1 MAVGAERFVLGG
13 EDALNGAHQR
23 AALARQVGVD
33 FAFEVGFEQV
43 ARTYADAQRHH
54 ALEGAARGVL
64 EDRIARIESPA
75 LQEHAP
81 QRGARTFGGDQDHVH
96 AGRGHDACAFLVGDA
111 EAVREVER
119 LARREVFFDGGPYG
133 DLARVGQQVL
143 DDRCALGGL
152 FDAEERLARLP
163 AVGDGL
169 LPALAALALADDD
182 VQAVVP
188 EVERLPRTLH
198 AVADD
203 GDGFVFQDFAGL
215 LQGELLARNNIFFDS
230 AEIDLCHN

>member
-1 MAVGAERFVLGG
+1 MGAQRVVLGRENTLDG
-13 EDALNGAHQR
+13 THQR
-23 AALARQVGVD
+23 AALARQVGVNLPL
-33 FAFEVGFEQV
+33 EVGFEQV

-54 ALEGAARGVL
+54 AFECAPRGVL
-64 EDRIARIESPA
+64 EYGVARIQAAA
-75 LQEHAP
+75 LDEHAA
-81 QRGARTFGGDQDHVH
+81 QRSPRAFRGDQDHVYI
-96 AGRGHDACAFLVGDA
+96 GRRHDARALLVGDA

-119 LARREVFFDGGPYG
+119 LARREVLFDGGPYG
-133 DLARVGQQVL
+133 DLTRVGQQVL
-143 DDRCALGGL
+143 DDRRALGGL

-169 LPALAALALADDD
+169 LPALAALALAHDD

-203 GDGFVFQDFAGL
+203 GDGFVFQDFAGF